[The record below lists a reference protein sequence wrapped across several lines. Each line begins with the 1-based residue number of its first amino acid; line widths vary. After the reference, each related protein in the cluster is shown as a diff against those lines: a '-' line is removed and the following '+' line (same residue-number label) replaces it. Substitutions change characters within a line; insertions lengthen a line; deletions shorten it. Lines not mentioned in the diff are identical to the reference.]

1 MKKRDKIMNL
11 EHIRYTPLLACWKAI
26 EQMDLAYFHSVQLP
40 EEIRVTENILYGI
53 DPVDQLL
60 DIAYPAVKM
69 NYYPLIV
76 QVHGGGWVYGNK
88 DTIYKAYGMA
98 LAQKGFAVLTINYHL
113 APTHNFPIQLYD
125 VDKVLRFIENN
136 AKQYSLD
143 PDNVFMIGDS
153 AGAHLISS
161 YLAIRN
167 SRLPNPF
174 KFEALIDV
182 KAVALSCGVYDFDTF
197 NTPKIKFPQ
206 KTNTLRS
213 LFGVSDYKNHPMYPW
228 SLPSKLIESSFPD
241 TLIISSE
248 FDPLYPQSQQFI
260 ERLKQENIEFEPFI
274 AHRKLRLPHVFNTR
288 LSYEQSVEALNKI
301 SDFFIKRIQL

>member
-1 MKKRDKIMNL
+1 
-11 EHIRYTPLLACWKAI
+11 
-26 EQMDLAYFHSVQLP
+26 
-40 EEIRVTENILYGI
+40 
-53 DPVDQLL
+53 
-60 DIAYPAVKM
+60 
-69 NYYPLIV
+69 
-76 QVHGGGWVYGNK
+76 
-88 DTIYKAYGMA
+88 
-98 LAQKGFAVLTINYHL
+98 
-113 APTHNFPIQLYD
+113 
-125 VDKVLRFIENN
+125 
-136 AKQYSLD
+136 
-143 PDNVFMIGDS
+143 
-153 AGAHLISS
+153 S